1 VIVPGTDEIVNQ
13 LKVIASVAGFC
24 WYGSTRKSLAVAV
37 HAIEHAI
44 EHAKTVPHKCRMC
57 LSLHACRSAAR
68 DDALSSQAHDTTRT
82 CNVVDASGKDGVNE
96 GLCNPACPGFAP
108 VALANIASASTRVDA
123 IDRGHRHVPREVCTR
138 REAVPPWG
146 RWWRRFVADTGWRD
160 RSRTTPK
167 GSPREP
173 PDGHALGNRFAVRA
187 IERVIPGVAAKR
199 GNPRLRPKTPSA

>member
-37 HAIEHAI
+37 HAI

-108 VALANIASASTRVDA
+108 VALANIASASTRVDP

-146 RWWRRFVADTGWRD
+146 RWWRRFVADTGWRH
-160 RSRTTPK
+160 RSRAGVSAGTA
-167 GSPREP
+167 
-173 PDGHALGNRFAVRA
+173 DVHALGNRFAVRA
-187 IERVIPGVAAKR
+187 FELVIR
-199 GNPRLRPKTPSA
+199 G